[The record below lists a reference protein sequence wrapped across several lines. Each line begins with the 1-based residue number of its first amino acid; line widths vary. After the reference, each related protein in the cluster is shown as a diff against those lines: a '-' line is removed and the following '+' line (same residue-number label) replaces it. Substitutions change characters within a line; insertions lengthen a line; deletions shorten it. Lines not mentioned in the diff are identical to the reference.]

1 MKNDIPRSRLRS
13 FVYFIISVIIFLLI
27 VCIGIKMEI
36 DFNKICKKHKKRLNL
51 KEFIFYFFSFMSFV
65 LWFYYLFEII
75 VSARTVKNNNKMIK
89 VFLDIPTNKEEQK
102 ISENKELSKVQ
113 TKFNKLE
120 NIYWNKLF
128 KYQLF
133 CLLLIVITFILQV
146 YLKHLFE
153 KNLILS
159 KINIF
164 ILMISLL
171 FLFLS
176 SFYDKYNH
184 IRRFILI
191 CKEKK
196 LEKKKNKFLLY
207 FENY

>member
-1 MKNDIPRSRLRS
+1 
-13 FVYFIISVIIFLLI
+13 
-27 VCIGIKMEI
+27 
-36 DFNKICKKHKKRLNL
+36 
-51 KEFIFYFFSFMSFV
+51 
-65 LWFYYLFEII
+65 
-75 VSARTVKNNNKMIK
+75 MIK